1 VSFILE
7 SKTVIFTKD
16 SYVKL
21 PDLFEEIKLIAT
33 SFQKKGIHE
42 KTLCLLQLENPLD
55 TIKAILA
62 VLSLKGTICLM
73 NPKAPKNIQ
82 QSLIEKLGPHEIIN
96 TLSKDKIPLD
106 EIEFDP
112 KKMSFL
118 IPTSGSS
125 YNPKWIVQSLEH
137 WEKSVEG
144 SCDFFKATSYEPWL
158 LNLPLFHVSGL
169 SILFRAIKSHAPLII
184 DKNLKSAAGLRLS
197 MVPSQLENLLNEN
210 KIDHLLKACSILIG
224 GAKLPH
230 KLFKKIRHLPIF
242 ITYGMTEACSQI
254 SCSEKS
260 PILLEEGKVLRNRYF
275 KIDTDSQILLS
286 GECVCD
292 YSYDKGSLIPLKNK
306 EGFYQTG
313 DLGRFDDQGNL
324 ELLGRKDERIELKG
338 EKIYPNQIEEGLLA
352 HYPFNKILVTHVLD
366 NHGEMVIIAY
376 SDPIPQEDEKEI
388 LKQKLGSLFFPK
400 YFFIFEKNFSESKIL
415 LSSLKAKAQKLIFN

>member
-1 VSFILE
+1 MSFILE

-16 SYVKL
+16 SYIKVS
-21 PDLFEEIKLIAT
+21 DLLEEVKLIA
-33 SFQKKGIHE
+33 SFFQKRGIHE
-42 KTLCLLQLENPLD
+42 KTLCLLQFENPLD

-73 NPKAPKNIQ
+73 NPKAPINIQ
-82 QSLIEKLGPHEIIN
+82 QFLIEKLGPHKIIN
-96 TLSKDKIPLD
+96 TISKDKIPLD
-106 EIEFDP
+106 KIEFDP

-125 YNPKWIVQSLEH
+125 HHPKWIIQTLEH

-144 SCDFFKATSYEPWL
+144 SCDFFEATSYEPWL

-169 SILFRAIKSHAPLII
+169 SIFLRALKSHAPLII
-184 DKNLKSAAGLRLS
+184 DKNLNFISGLRLS
-197 MVPSQLENLLNEN
+197 MVPSQLENLVHEN
-210 KIDHLLKACSILIG
+210 KIDPLLKASSILIG
-224 GAKLPH
+224 GAKLSQS
-230 KLFKKIRHLPIF
+230 LFKKIRHLPIF

-260 PILLEEGKVLRNRYF
+260 PLKLQEGRSIKNRSF
-275 KIDTDSQILLS
+275 KIDTDSQILLKGDS
-286 GECVCD
+286 VSD
-292 YSYDKGSLIPLKNK
+292 YSYDKGSLTCLKNI

-338 EKIYPNQIEEGLLA
+338 EKIYPSQIEEGLSA

-366 NHGEMVIIAY
+366 AKGEMLIIAY
-376 SDPIPQEDEKEI
+376 CDPVPQEDEKE
-388 LKQKLGSLFFPK
+388 LLRQKLGSLFFPK
-400 YFFIFEKNFSESKIL
+400 YFFHFEKNYSESKIL
-415 LSSLKAKAQKLIFN
+415 LSALKSKAQKLIFN